1 MARDIFITSLDR
13 ERLLKLIA
21 NEREFGR
28 MNSDNH
34 LHILEKEV
42 TRAQVMSQA
51 EIPSDVVTMNTKV
64 MLKDLDTGEE
74 MDYTLVYPENA
85 DFETNRISIL
95 APIGTAI
102 LGFREGDVF
111 EWQVPAGNVRLGVV
125 KVLYQPEMAGD
136 FEL

>member
-1 MARDIFITSLDR
+1 MSREIYITGQDK

-21 NEREFGR
+21 NEKEFGSNLQPHHL
-28 MNSDNH
+28 NS
-34 LHILEKEV
+34 LEREV
-42 TRAQVMSQA
+42 NRAHVMPQSD
-51 EIPSDVVTMNTKV
+51 IPADVVTMNTQAI
-64 MLKDLDTGEE
+64 LRDTATGEE
-74 MDYTLVYPENA
+74 TDYTLVYPENA

-111 EWQVPAGNVRLGVV
+111 EWEIPAGKVSLEVL

-136 FEL
+136 YHL